1 MVPRFRSWTGSL
13 LVAAILAAGACGG
26 DGAEEPAEQ
35 TEAAAQAAPAAEQ
48 AEAEPPPDVQ
58 TGAPEVQAEE
68 TAPEVESDADRE
80 LLLYG
85 ESFAA
90 SVDEVD
96 GARQFRFR
104 GEADDL
110 VRIAVD
116 GKEGMD
122 PIVALLEP
130 NRTEIA
136 SNDDVSSANRDS
148 LVVTRLPSAGLQVVR
163 VTAFGDAIGAFV
175 ITIERLP
182 EDPDDDSQVI
192 AVGDTVAGTLGAP
205 ADVDIFEFAGE
216 AGQEVVVRAD
226 GAVGVD
232 TKIQIFD
239 PDQLFLLIDDDGG
252 HAVDAELRFQ
262 LPQSGAYRVEV
273 FPVGSKVGPYQFSV
287 RLRAAAT
294 EVDAAE
300 LEAMRNLALTYLDA
314 LQQGDALTLFALAG
328 PEALEIWGWESAED
342 VSRDLGKLQSI
353 GVDGDPGAVSSEIE
367 GLLGRT
373 TVVLEVAANAVD
385 EQLRFDLINV
395 DGRWLVDF
403 VQRLFNPASA
413 GG

>member
-1 MVPRFRSWTGSL
+1 MVPRFRSLTGSL

-96 GARQFRFR
+96 GARQLRFR

-239 PDQLFLLIDDDGG
+239 PDQLFLFIDDDGG

-273 FPVGSKVGPYQFSV
+273 LPVGSKVGPYQFSV

-314 LQQGDALTLFALAG
+314 LQKGDALTLFALAG